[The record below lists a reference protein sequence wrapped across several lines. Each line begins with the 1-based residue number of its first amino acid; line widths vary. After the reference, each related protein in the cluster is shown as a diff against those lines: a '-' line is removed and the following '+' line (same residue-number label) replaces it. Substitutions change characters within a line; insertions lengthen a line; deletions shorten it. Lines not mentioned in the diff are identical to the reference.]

1 LTQRKPNAEIWA
13 HNPRIVQQETAMK
26 VLLAVDGSK
35 HTKSMLAYLTT
46 HEGLLG
52 AKPDYVVL
60 NVQLP
65 IPSRAARAVGK
76 EIVAQFHHTESEA
89 VLNPVCKFLDRH
101 EASYKTRVA
110 TGHPAD
116 EILNAAKKEK
126 VDLIV
131 MGSRGHGSITSMILG
146 SVAQKVLS
154 HADVPVMVVR

>member
-1 LTQRKPNAEIWA
+1 
-13 HNPRIVQQETAMK
+13 MK

-35 HTKSMLAYLTT
+35 HTKTMLAYLTT

-52 AKPDYVVL
+52 VKPEYVVL

-65 IPSRAARAVGK
+65 IPMRAARAVGK
-76 EIVAQFHHTESEA
+76 EIVAEYHHAESEA

-101 EASYKTRVA
+101 EANYKTRVA
-110 TGHPAD
+110 VGNPAD
-116 EILNAAKKEK
+116 EVLKAAAKDK

-131 MGSRGHGSITSMILG
+131 MGSRGHGTIASMILG
-146 SVAQKVLS
+146 SVAQKVLT